1 MATDGGG
8 GGGYSGDPGARGAG
22 AGGSEGG
29 RFMRTVG
36 GVDLRM
42 DGEAEP
48 QLVPAPAPPPPASVK
63 TWISGGRTSCND
75 PMTHYLYN
83 GSG

>member
-1 MATDGGG
+1 
-8 GGGYSGDPGARGAG
+8 
-22 AGGSEGG
+22 
-29 RFMRTVG
+29 MRTPVG
-36 GVDLRM
+36 ALDLGM

-48 QLVPAPAPPPPASVK
+48 QLVPGPAPSPPASVK

-83 GSG
+83 GDG